1 MLIQLS
7 LYPDSVFARYVQY
20 EYYLELFSFSFR
32 YLSISSMMTSFFF
45 LPPYSSITLMLN
57 FFHFSSG
64 ISMVVFTMIC
74 GIYGFVYKCK
84 RVIPSIK
91 QHLLVSILML
101 IEGDKGLN
109 LNNNLEAQMKRS
121 LKIQEIMT
129 GSIITTGFA
138 TIGFMK
144 V

>member
-1 MLIQLS
+1 
-7 LYPDSVFARYVQY
+7 
-20 EYYLELFSFSFR
+20 
-32 YLSISSMMTSFFF
+32 
-45 LPPYSSITLMLN
+45 
-57 FFHFSSG
+57 
-64 ISMVVFTMIC
+64 MVVFTMIC

-129 GSIITTGFA
+129 GSIITTGIA